1 MQGAVMALRTAE
13 GTSTES
19 KAENNTLTG
28 TFRPVPDKVSLYW
41 CCHKAKLNKFIKCL
55 KLVFNKN

>member
-1 MQGAVMALRTAE
+1 MALRTAE